1 MQKRWALVLCAA
13 WGIALCCCSDD
24 EIAAIVDGPEA
35 VQQALQGC
43 TQTGFFSMLR
53 LMDEVDEVVDVIQ
66 AGFNQEGIT
75 ANPSTDEADPDFT
88 WIVSSD
94 VSSSGSETADTRI
107 AGKITFSEDPTDG
120 IAFGSTADISLVITS
135 LGGPITGN
143 VDAVVTTVNEDTITI
158 SGSVAI
164 NDSDDGCN
172 IAFTIPV
179 SPGLSLSDSGPS
191 MDPQLAV
198 NMLGLLI
205 EGSFD
210 LDVMTGG
217 HSLQG
222 TLSLPPNSQNANVT
236 DATIDE
242 VAIDDFSFEVAPD
255 PETLNG
261 LAECLFGSLFVFET
275 VIQSI
280 GPIAMEIESPG
291 TYAEITVTPVSA
303 TVFDFTVDTTSSL
316 TGIGL
321 EGVLS
326 GTVTLPASDTQPA
339 SVVWTFAGTGISFSA
354 SSTSPLMV
362 ILPDGETVGSV
373 YGGGAINFTEQ
384 PVCSGTFNIPSSM
397 PMELVDGELF
407 GDSGR
412 ITFTATLGDDTL
424 SLTIDLAVEGEVL
437 EATLNGIPIPP
448 ELITYLF

>member
-1 MQKRWALVLCAA
+1 MQKRLALVLCAA

-24 EIAAIVDGPEA
+24 EIAAIVDDPAA

-43 TQTGFFSMLR
+43 TQFGFFSMLR
-53 LMDEVDEVVDVIQ
+53 LMDEVDEVVEVIQ
-66 AGFNQEGIT
+66 AGFTQDGIT
-75 ANPSTDEADPDFT
+75 VDPSTDQADPDFT

-94 VSSSGSETADTRI
+94 FSSSGSDNTDTRLS
-107 AGKITFSEDPTDG
+107 GKITFSEDPTDG
-120 IAFGSTADISLVITS
+120 IAFGSTADMDLVITS
-135 LGGPITGN
+135 LGGPITGS
-143 VDAVVTTVNEDTITI
+143 VEALVTTVNEDTITV

-172 IAFTIPV
+172 ITFTIPT

-191 MDPQLAV
+191 MLPQLAV

-210 LDVMTGG
+210 IDVMAGG

-242 VAIDDFSFEVAPD
+242 APINDFSFEVAPD

-261 LAECLFGSLFVFET
+261 LAECLFGSLFVFQT

-280 GPIAMEIESPG
+280 GPIAMESESPG
-291 TYAEITVTPVSA
+291 TYEEITVTPVSA
-303 TVFDFTVDTTSSL
+303 TVFDFTVDTTGGL
-316 TGIGL
+316 VGISL
-321 EGVLS
+321 EGILS
-326 GTVTLPASDTQPA
+326 GTVTLPTSETQPA
-339 SVVWTFAGTGISFSA
+339 SVVWTFAGTGVSFSA
-354 SSTSPLMV
+354 ASTSPLMV
-362 ILPDGETVGSV
+362 ILPDGESSGSV
-373 YGGGAINFTEQ
+373 YGGGAINFLEQ
-384 PVCSGTFNIPSSM
+384 PVCSGTFDIPSSM
-397 PMELVDGELF
+397 PMELLDGELF

-412 ITFTATLGDDTL
+412 VTFTATLGDDTL
-424 SLTIDLAVEGEVL
+424 SLTIDLAFEGDVL
-437 EATLNGIPIPP
+437 EASLNGIPIPP
-448 ELITYLF
+448 ELITNIF